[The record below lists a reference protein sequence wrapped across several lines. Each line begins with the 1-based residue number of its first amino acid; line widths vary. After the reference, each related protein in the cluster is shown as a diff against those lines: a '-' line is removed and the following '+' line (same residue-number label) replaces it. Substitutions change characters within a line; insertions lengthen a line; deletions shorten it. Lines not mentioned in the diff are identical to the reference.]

1 MNRKTKGRATRHS
14 PVVNKRRNSV
24 VNKRR
29 KSAGE
34 PRRKHDGFFK
44 YVYTVPDNARAMLC
58 TFSRHSKDLRKILK
72 NVDLNTL
79 EEIPERYDNVD
90 EHGEADIAFRV
101 EAAGGE
107 RYYFGILLEH
117 KSEHKANVLEQTF
130 RYAFNVMV
138 DKTNPTFKWMP
149 TKAIVIYN
157 GTDDWDPL
165 AEYRS
170 TPHPKFNGKDLP
182 FECAFIDLKRVSD
195 ELISLCES
203 AEAAVGLFAMKY
215 AFDVEAFSA
224 ALTEMEP
231 LFRKMDPA
239 KGATLVEKIKLYLG
253 EFITEDVQR
262 RLDMAFQSIGQK
274 LGFVSAGDVRR
285 ARERAAEK
293 RGEIRG
299 EKRGEA
305 KGREAA
311 LQKANSDFLQEKL
324 EAARELLAEGL
335 SIEKV
340 CRIQKLTEAQVR
352 SL

>member
-1 MNRKTKGRATRHS
+1 MNRKPRDCATRCS
-14 PVVNKRRNSV
+14 SV
-24 VNKRR
+24 ENKRR
-29 KSAGE
+29 KSAEE

-44 YVYTVPDNARAMLC
+44 YVYTVPDNARAMLH
-58 TFSRHSKDLRKILK
+58 TFSRHSKELRKILK
-72 NVDLNTL
+72 NVNLNTL

-90 EHGEADIAFRV
+90 ERGEADIAFRV
-101 EAAGGE
+101 EATGGE

-117 KSEHKANVLEQTF
+117 KSEHKGNVLEQTF
-130 RYAFNVMV
+130 RYAFNVV
-138 DKTNPTFKWMP
+138 VNKSNPKFKWMP
-149 TKAIVIYN
+149 TKTIIIYN
-157 GTDDWDPL
+157 GTDNWDPL

-182 FECAFIDLKRVSD
+182 FECAFIDLKQLRD

-224 ALTEMEP
+224 ALAKMEP

-239 KGATLVEKIKLYLG
+239 KGTTLVEKIKLYLG

-262 RLDMAFQSIGQK
+262 RLDMAFKSIGQK

-293 RGEIRG
+293 RGREAERR
-299 EKRGEA
+299 KAEA
-305 KGREAA
+305 KE
-311 LQKANSDFLQEKL
+311 L
-324 EAARELLAEGL
+324 EAARRMLRDGL
-335 SIEKV
+335 PLEKV
-340 CRIQKLTEAQVR
+340 REYQNLTDEQVAKL
-352 SL
+352 

>member
-1 MNRKTKGRATRHS
+1 MNRKPKGRTTRHS
-14 PVVNKRRNSV
+14 SAENKH
-24 VNKRR
+24 R
-29 KSAGE
+29 KSTGE

-44 YVYTVPDNARAMLC
+44 YVYTVPDNARAMLR
-58 TFSRHSKDLRKILK
+58 TFSRHSKELRKILK
-72 NVDLNTL
+72 NVNLNTL
-79 EEIPERYDNVD
+79 EEISECYDNVD
-90 EHGEADIAFRV
+90 ERGEADIAFRV
-101 EAAGGE
+101 ETTGGE

-117 KSEHKANVLEQTF
+117 KSEHKSNVLEQTF
-130 RYAFNVMV
+130 RHAFNVV
-138 DKTNPTFKWMP
+138 VNKSNPKFKWMP
-149 TKAIVIYN
+149 TKTIIIYN
-157 GTDDWDPL
+157 GTDNWDPL

-170 TPHPKFNGKDLP
+170 IPHPKFNGKDLP

-195 ELISLCES
+195 ELISQCES
-203 AEAAVGLFAMKY
+203 PESAVGLFAMKY

-262 RLDMAFQSIGQK
+262 RLDMAFKSIGQK

-293 RGEIRG
+293 RGE
-299 EKRGEA
+299 KRGEA

-311 LQKANSDFLQEKL
+311 LQKANNAFLQEKL
-324 EAARELLAEGL
+324 AAARELLRKGVLIDVVAESL
-335 SIEKV
+335 
-340 CRIQKLTEAQVR
+340 KLTEAQVR

>member
-1 MNRKTKGRATRHS
+1 MNRKTKGR
-14 PVVNKRRNSV
+14 VN
-24 VNKRR
+24 
-29 KSAGE
+29 
-34 PRRKHDGFFK
+34 RRKHDGFFK
-44 YVYTVPDNARAMLC
+44 YVYTVPDNARAMLR
-58 TFSRHSKDLRKILK
+58 TFSRHSKDLRKILR

-90 EHGEADIAFRV
+90 EHGEADIAFKV

-117 KSEHKANVLEQTF
+117 KSEHKGNVLEQTF

-170 TPHPKFNGKDLP
+170 SPHPKFNGKDLP

-195 ELISLCES
+195 ELIFRCES
-203 AEAAVGLFAMKY
+203 PESAVGLFAMKY

-231 LFRKMDPA
+231 LFKKMDPV

-262 RLDMAFQSIGQK
+262 RLDMAFKSIGQK

-293 RGEIRG
+293 RGE
-299 EKRGEA
+299 A
-305 KGREAA
+305 KGREAERR
-311 LQKANSDFLQEKL
+311 KAEVEISKAHTDFLQEKL
-324 EAARELLAEGL
+324 EAARELLRKGVLIDVVAESL
-335 SIEKV
+335 
-340 CRIQKLTEAQVR
+340 KLTEAQVR